1 MQRILLSQKQI
12 QVTTMLAFLHTIRF
26 DEAMKIPFAVCLALS
41 FLCPEASAM
50 SRRGKM
56 SISFHATGS
65 DMESPRSIFKIPLPG
80 ETSPTI
86 FRKVPEFS
94 HEQIAAFHSFKAED
108 GITNGITLKLD
119 FRGAN
124 ALELLTR
131 TRQGDILLAIV
142 NGVPV
147 EVLQVDTPVRDGII
161 TIWKGVPDS
170 VVDEL
175 RKKYPPIDKLAPVSS
190 GDPDM
195 IATTRHEKRIMM
207 EEHRVRT
214 EQDRIDANKSARKA
228 EADALKPKE

>member
-1 MQRILLSQKQI
+1 MDFVSQKHL
-12 QVTTMLAFLHTIRF
+12 QVTTMLAFLRAIRF
-26 DEAMKIPFAVCLALS
+26 DEGMKNLLLLSLALTL
-41 FLCPEASAM
+41 LCPDASAM
-50 SRRGKM
+50 SRRSKM

-80 ETSPTI
+80 ETRPTI

-94 HEQIAAFHSFKAED
+94 HEQIAAFHSFKADD
-108 GITNGITLKLD
+108 GVTNGVTLKLD

-142 NGVPV
+142 NGMPV

-170 VVDEL
+170 VVEEL

-207 EEHRVRT
+207 EEHKIRT
-214 EQDRIDANKSARKA
+214 EQDRIDANKAARKA
-228 EADALKPKE
+228 ESDALKPKEQN